1 MQKKLNK
8 IRNSKNKCTE
18 LKNDVMYLESLMTAH
33 VSSIWGDEI
42 LQTEFQKL
50 LKLDVDERRLYLVYI
65 LLNQSIIKT
74 AKYFQV
80 DRKTVSILIKE
91 IKKKLEFSS

>member
-1 MQKKLNK
+1 MLKKLNK
-8 IRNSKNKCTE
+8 IRNAKNQCTD
-18 LKNDVMYLESLMTAH
+18 LKPDVMYLEKLMFAH

-42 LQTEFQKL
+42 LNSEFKKL
-50 LKLDVDERRLYLVYI
+50 LTLDVDERRLYLVYI

-80 DRKTVSILIKE
+80 DRKTVSIVIKE
-91 IKKKLEFSS
+91 IKRKLEFSS